1 VTGFVRITGHPSL
14 VDTVQQGDQGAHQL
28 MDAMQDRFQS
38 VVLGAVLA
46 VVVGWVLHIGKAV
59 FVPIVFSVL
68 IVYVITGLA
77 RLLKRVPAVGPH
89 LPVQLRYGFS
99 IGAIALVMAAGV
111 SLVISNVGRVVAI
124 APDYQESLLSKIH
137 QVMVYFGIERAP
149 TWTTLRDDF
158 FRQIDIQALVGST
171 VVSATAVLTTLLIVF
186 LYVTF
191 LLLEQRVFRDKLER
205 VSANPRSVERVRQ
218 VLADINAR
226 IGAYLAMKTFI
237 NIILGLVS
245 WAILALMG
253 VEFAAFWAVVI
264 AVLNYVPY
272 IGSALGVLFPVV
284 MSIVQF
290 DDLATVL
297 TLFAA
302 LVSVQFVIGNFLD
315 PYLLGNQLNLS
326 PFVIL
331 ASLAIW
337 SAIWGIPGA
346 FLAVPITAVLV
357 IILSGFDG
365 TRPIAVLLSR
375 SGLVGQDGPG
385 GAGGA
390 RT

>member
-1 VTGFVRITGHPSL
+1 
-14 VDTVQQGDQGAHQL
+14 
-28 MDAMQDRFQS
+28 MDAKQEWFRS
-38 VVLGAVLA
+38 VALGAVLA
-46 VVVGWVLHIGKAV
+46 VVVGWVLHVGKPV

-68 IVYVITGLA
+68 IAYVITGLA
-77 RLLKRVPAVGPH
+77 RLLEQVPKVGPYLP
-89 LPVQLRYGFS
+89 LPVRYFFS
-99 IGAIALVMAAGV
+99 ISVIGMAMAAGV
-111 SLVISNVGRVVAI
+111 SLIITNVGRVVALT
-124 APDYQESLLSKIH
+124 PVYQESLLSKIH

-158 FRQIDIQALVGST
+158 LGQINIQGLVGST
-171 VVSATAVLTTLLIVF
+171 VVSATAMVTTLLIVF

-191 LLLEQRVFRDKLER
+191 LLLEKRFFPDKLQRLSKNPKAAER
-205 VSANPRSVERVRQ
+205 IQR

-237 NIILGLVS
+237 NVILGVVS
-245 WAILALMG
+245 WAILTLMG

-272 IGSALGVLFPVV
+272 IGSALGVLFPVA

-290 DDLATVL
+290 NDLTTVL
-297 TLFAA
+297 TLLAA
-302 LVSVQFVIGNFLD
+302 LSAAQFVIGNFLD

-337 SAIWGIPGA
+337 SSLWGIPGA

-357 IILSGFDG
+357 IILSGFSG

-375 SGLVGQDGPG
+375 NGIVGEEPNEA
-385 GAGGA
+385 AGN
-390 RT
+390 R

>member
-1 VTGFVRITGHPSL
+1 
-14 VDTVQQGDQGAHQL
+14 
-28 MDAMQDRFQS
+28 MDEKREWFRS
-38 VVLGAVLA
+38 VVLGAILA
-46 VVVGWVLHIGKAV
+46 VVLGWVMHIGKAV

-77 RLLKRVPAVGPH
+77 RLMERAPVVGPY
-89 LPVQLRYGFS
+89 LPVQLRFFFS
-99 IGAIALVMAAGV
+99 ISAIGLILAAGV
-111 SLVISNVGRVVAI
+111 SLIISNVGRVVAI
-124 APDYQESLLSKIH
+124 APDYQESLLTKIH
-137 QVMVYFGIERAP
+137 HVMVYFGIERTP

-158 FRQIDIQALVGST
+158 LARINIQGLVGST
-171 VVSATAVLTTLLIVF
+171 VVWVTALATTLLIVF

-191 LLLEQRVFRDKLER
+191 LLLEQRFFPGKLER
-205 VSANPRSVERVRQ
+205 VSSNPRSVERIRR
-218 VLADINAR
+218 VLADINDR
-226 IGAYLAMKTFI
+226 IGAYLALKTFI
-237 NIILGLVS
+237 NVILGVVS
-245 WAILALMG
+245 YAILTVMD

-272 IGSALGVLFPVV
+272 IGSALGVLFPVA
-284 MSIVQF
+284 MAIVQF
-290 DDLATVL
+290 DSATTVL

-302 LVSVQFVIGNFLD
+302 LATAQFVIGNFLD

-337 SAIWGIPGA
+337 SGLWGIPGA

-357 IILSGFDG
+357 IILSGFSG

-375 SGLVGQDGPG
+375 NGIVGQDTAQE
-385 GAGGA
+385 AGKI
-390 RT
+390 

>member
-1 VTGFVRITGHPSL
+1 MPQVSIEEKREWFR
-14 VDTVQQGDQGAHQL
+14 
-28 MDAMQDRFQS
+28 S

-46 VVVGWVLHIGKAV
+46 AVVGWVLHVGKAV

-77 RLLKRVPAVGPH
+77 RLMESIPAVGPR
-89 LPVQLRYGFS
+89 LPVQLRYFLS
-99 IGAIALVMAAGV
+99 ICAIGLVLAAGV

-158 FRQIDIQALVGST
+158 LGRINVQALVGST
-171 VVSATAVLTTLLIVF
+171 VAWVTALATTVGVVF

-191 LLLEQRVFRDKLER
+191 LLMEKRFLSDKLSR
-205 VSANPRSVERVRQ
+205 LSGNPRAVERIRRA
-218 VLADINAR
+218 LADINTR
-226 IGAYLAMKTFI
+226 IGAYLALKTFI

-245 WAILALMG
+245 WAIMAMMG

-272 IGSALGVLFPVV
+272 IGSVLGVLFPVA

-290 DDLATVL
+290 NDTATVL

-302 LVSVQFVIGNFLD
+302 LAAAQFVIGSFLD

-331 ASLAIW
+331 ASLAAW
-337 SAIWGIPGA
+337 SALWGIPGA
-346 FLAVPITAVLV
+346 FLAVPVTAVLV
-357 IILSGFDG
+357 IILSGFSG

-375 SGLVGQDGPG
+375 NGLVGEEP
-385 GAGGA
+385 
-390 RT
+390 TENSHV

>member
-1 VTGFVRITGHPSL
+1 
-14 VDTVQQGDQGAHQL
+14 
-28 MDAMQDRFQS
+28 MDAKQEWFRS
-38 VVLGAVLA
+38 LVLGALLA
-46 VVVGWVLHIGKAV
+46 VVVGWVLHVGKPV

-77 RLLKRVPAVGPH
+77 RLLERVPAMGPY
-89 LPVQLRYGFS
+89 LPLSVRYFFS
-99 IGAIALVMAAGV
+99 ISAIGLVLAAGV
-111 SLVISNVGRVVAI
+111 SLIITNVGRVVAL
-124 APDYQESLLSKIH
+124 APVYQESLLSKIH

-158 FRQIDIQALVGST
+158 LGQINIQGLVGST
-171 VVSATAVLTTLLIVF
+171 VASATALVTTLLIVF

-191 LLLEQRVFRDKLER
+191 LLLEKRFFPDKLQRLSDNPKAAER
-205 VSANPRSVERVRQ
+205 IRR

-237 NIILGLVS
+237 NVILGVVS
-245 WAILALMG
+245 WAILSLMG

-272 IGSALGVLFPVV
+272 IGSALGVLFPVA
-284 MSIVQF
+284 MAIVQF
-290 DDLATVL
+290 NDLTTIL

-302 LVSVQFVIGNFLD
+302 LAAAQFVIGNFLD

-346 FLAVPITAVLV
+346 FLAVPITAVLI
-357 IILSGFDG
+357 IILSGFSG

-375 SGLVGQDGPG
+375 NGIVGEDVSEN
-385 GAGGA
+385 AGKS
-390 RT
+390 